1 MLFAMI
7 YKFGNDIDNA
17 RAEARPAHIHY
28 LKSAGDRLKLAGPL
42 TADEDGNEAKGSLI
56 LLEAQSRT
64 AVKLFADAD
73 PYVQAGIVD
82 SIDISAVPI
91 TLGDWA
97 PKAD

>member
-17 RAEARPAHIHY
+17 RAAARPAHIQY
-28 LKSAGDRLKLAGPL
+28 LKSAEDRLKVAGPL
-42 TADEDGNEAKGSLI
+42 TADEDGNEAKGSII

-73 PYVQAGIVD
+73 PYVKAGIVD
-82 SIDISAVPI
+82 SIDISAVPV
-91 TLGDWA
+91 TLGSWA
-97 PKAD
+97 PKPE